1 MAKRNKTTRT
11 RIRKAGSYVDNA
23 KRTESDE
30 TRKENIDKMLAGQ
43 AFVDAWNTDRVG
55 KMNMNG
61 EDITEHF
68 KNIQLESGMVIQM
81 FMENP
86 IKYISRDS
94 ETKDPI
100 HIDYYLRQIDARKR
114 TSDAAHW
121 VPTPFPVIDK
131 GIIMA
136 ISPAT
141 KLWYYE
147 QQEKLAKYDPVAAEA
162 MLIPEVGDT
171 VYTSMFQLK
180 DTRYY
185 IDKQKKCEDLVKNQV
200 EIRLNQFNFLF
211 KIENFNVESVI
222 KKGTESTMDDCQ
234 VSIDSRYIEI
244 APELNE
250 EDLSD
255 NPTELNE
262 DN

>member
-1 MAKRNKTTRT
+1 
-11 RIRKAGSYVDNA
+11 
-23 KRTESDE
+23 
-30 TRKENIDKMLAGQ
+30 
-43 AFVDAWNTDRVG
+43 
-55 KMNMNG
+55 
-61 EDITEHF
+61 F
-68 KNIQLESGMVIQM
+68 KNIQLESGMVVQM

-94 ETKDPI
+94 ETKAPI

-131 GIIMA
+131 GVIMA

-147 QQEKLAKYDPVAAEA
+147 QQEKLAKYDPEAAKA

-171 VYTSMFQLK
+171 VYTNMFQLK
-180 DTRYY
+180 DARYY

-211 KIENFNVESVI
+211 RIENFNIESII
-222 KKGTESTMDDCQ
+222 KKGTESTMSDVQ
-234 VSIDSRYIEI
+234 ISIDNRYIEI
-244 APELNE
+244 EPEKKEVDLTANLIE
-250 EDLSD
+250 E
-255 NPTELNE
+255 NE
-262 DN
+262 DK

>member
-11 RIRKAGSYVDNA
+11 RIRKASSYVDNV

-30 TRKENIDKMLAGQ
+30 TRKENIGKMLAGQ
-43 AFVDAWNTDRVG
+43 EFVDTWNTHRVG

-61 EDITEHF
+61 ADITEHF

-94 ETKDPI
+94 ETKEPI

-147 QQEKLAKYDPVAAEA
+147 QQEKLAKYDPAAA
-162 MLIPEVGDT
+162 KDMLIPEVGDT
-171 VYTSMFQLK
+171 VYTNMFQLK
-180 DTRYY
+180 DARYY

-211 KIENFNVESVI
+211 KIENFNVESII
-222 KKGTESTMDDCQ
+222 KKGTELTMADTQ
-234 VSIDSRYIEI
+234 VAIDSRYIEI
-244 APELNE
+244 EPEQ
-250 EDLSD
+250 EDVDLTV
-255 NPTELNE
+255 NLIEKNE
-262 DN
+262 DK